1 MKKNYQMKWN
11 PKKRGVLFSV
21 IALIFIATTAYKNDY
36 FEIAKQLDIFSTLF
50 KEVNMNYVDKTNPA
64 ELMQSSVTQ
73 MLKELDPYT
82 TYASEQDVEAG
93 RMKQSNAYVGI
104 GATLNSSEN
113 KLIIVEVFKDLPA
126 DNVGLKAG
134 DEIIEIDGFNV
145 ADLKET
151 ATQVLNGKKNTKVAL
166 TYMRNGEK
174 STVMVKRGDKT
185 PKAVPVYK
193 ILEKGVGYIALDR
206 FTQTASREVENAV
219 KLMLIDEVK
228 GIVLDLR
235 NNPGGLVSEAVKIV
249 NLFVEKG
256 QLVVSTKSNIE
267 TYNQTYITKK
277 QPLSLDVPLVVIINQ
292 KSASASEIVAGA
304 LQDLDRAVVIGKR
317 SFGKG
322 LVQRYKPLPYG
333 SQLKVTIARYYT
345 PSRRCI
351 QALDYRNRKEDG
363 TAIRFKKEEYAAFK
377 TKNGRLVYDGGGI
390 NPDIVEGT
398 KTTSKFIET
407 LLNSA
412 LVFDYVNRYYYANTL
427 DNFEGFSLNTGD
439 FERFKSMSL
448 DKKYNLDDESLK
460 EINNLKKTLKDEGF
474 GTMTSSFKT
483 FEKSLQTAK
492 LELINQ
498 FKDDILAALEN
509 EIIKRYF
516 YREGMYSYLLS
527 TNAEIFKAQ
536 EIITDIQ
543 TYQNILK

>member
-1 MKKNYQMKWN
+1 
-11 PKKRGVLFSV
+11 
-21 IALIFIATTAYKNDY
+21 
-36 FEIAKQLDIFSTLF
+36 
-50 KEVNMNYVDKTNPA
+50 
-64 ELMQSSVTQ
+64 
-73 MLKELDPYT
+73 
-82 TYASEQDVEAG
+82 
-93 RMKQSNAYVGI
+93 
-104 GATLNSSEN
+104 
-113 KLIIVEVFKDLPA
+113 
-126 DNVGLKAG
+126 
-134 DEIIEIDGFNV
+134 
-145 ADLKET
+145 
-151 ATQVLNGKKNTKVAL
+151 
-166 TYMRNGEK
+166 
-174 STVMVKRGDKT
+174 
-185 PKAVPVYK
+185 
-193 ILEKGVGYIALDR
+193 
-206 FTQTASREVENAV
+206 
-219 KLMLIDEVK
+219 
-228 GIVLDLR
+228 
-235 NNPGGLVSEAVKIV
+235 LVSEAVKIV

-256 QLVVSTKSNIE
+256 QLVVSTKSKIE

-277 QPLSLDVPLVVIINQ
+277 QPLSLEVPLVVIINQ

-345 PSRRCI
+345 PSGRCI

-363 TAIRFKKEEYAAFK
+363 TAIRFKEEEYAAFK
-377 TKNGRLVYDGGGI
+377 TKNGRVVYDGGGI

-427 DNFEGFSLNTGD
+427 DNFEGFGLNTAD

-448 DKKYNLDDESLK
+448 DKKYNFEDESLK

-474 GTMTSSFKT
+474 VSMTTSFKA

-516 YREGMYSYLLS
+516 YREGMYSFLLS
-527 TNAEIFKAQ
+527 TNAEIFEAQ

>member
-1 MKKNYQMKWN
+1 LKKNYQMKWN
-11 PKKRGVLFSV
+11 PKKRGVLFGV
-21 IALIFIATTAYKNDY
+21 IALTFIATTAYKNDY

-113 KLIIVEVFKDLPA
+113 KLLIVEVFKDLPA

-151 ATQVLNGKKNTKVAL
+151 ATQILNGKKNTKVSL
-166 TYMRNGEK
+166 TYMRNGK
-174 STVMVKRGDKT
+174 RSTVMVKRGDKT

-193 ILEKGVGYIALDR
+193 ILENGVGYIALDR

-249 NLFVEKG
+249 NIFVEKG

-267 TYNQTYITKK
+267 TYNQTYITKE
-277 QPLSLDVPLVVIINQ
+277 QPLSLEVPLVVIINQ

-322 LVQRYKPLPYG
+322 LVQRYKPIPYG

-345 PSRRCI
+345 PSGRCI

-363 TAIRFKKEEYAAFK
+363 TAIRFKEEEYAAFK
-377 TKNGRLVYDGGGI
+377 TKNGRVVYDGGGI

-398 KTTSKFIET
+398 KTTSKFIEA

-427 DNFEGFSLNTGD
+427 DNFEGFGLNTAD

-448 DKKYNLDDESLK
+448 DKKYNFEDESLK
-460 EINNLKKTLKDEGF
+460 EINNLKKTLIDEGF
-474 GTMTSSFKT
+474 GAMTSSFKT

-498 FKDDILAALEN
+498 FKDDILSALEN

-543 TYQNILK
+543 TYQTILK